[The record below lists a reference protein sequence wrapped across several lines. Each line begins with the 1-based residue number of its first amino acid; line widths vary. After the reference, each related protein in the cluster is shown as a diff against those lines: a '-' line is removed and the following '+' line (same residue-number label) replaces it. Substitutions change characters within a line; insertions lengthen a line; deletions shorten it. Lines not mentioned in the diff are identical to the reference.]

1 MVEAVRG
8 NSSYGWTVQYALSY
22 DDYYAD
28 ASVRMMVQTM
38 PIGIKWHQYAH
49 FFWKDFYWGIPKIHR
64 IQTKQFIERICI
76 DAVKAKHS
84 LSKSRFFP
92 PPQVY
97 TMTKHPEAQPTPEL

>member
-38 PIGIKWHQYAH
+38 PIGFKWHQSAH
-49 FFWKDFYWGIPKIHR
+49 FFWKDFTGASLKFIES
-64 IQTKQFIERICI
+64 KQFIERIRI

-84 LSKSRFFP
+84 LSNPDSFLRP
-92 PPQVY
+92 RS
-97 TMTKHPEAQPTPEL
+97 TP

>member
-49 FFWKDFYWGIPKIHR
+49 FFWKDFTGASLK
-64 IQTKQFIERICI
+64 FIES
-76 DAVKAKHS
+76 KPNS
-84 LSKSRFFP
+84 LLKESAST
-92 PPQVY
+92 Q
-97 TMTKHPEAQPTPEL
+97 